1 MERTIKS
8 FAQTDLGRKR
18 NNNEDNYIQRADQPT
33 LVLLGVIDGVGGYA
47 GGEVA
52 AEICKEVVEAGYPR
66 LEQTSAVETEL
77 KALAIEAN
85 NHICTRQ
92 EIESELRKMS
102 CVTSFALLDSE
113 QELLH
118 YAHVGDSRGYIL
130 RGDELIK
137 FTHDHSAVGYM
148 EERGVLSEEDA
159 MKHFRRNEISKLLGE
174 SPLPLDSDYV
184 ETGSHSFYA
193 RDMVLFCS
201 DGLTDLVKAE
211 EIKTILQSELS
222 LEAKAQ
228 TLIDKANSYGGK
240 DNITVAFAYYEAE
253 YSSSFGS
260 AKIISGGSKNSD
272 ATPPTHKRSRRL
284 FYLVPSLVVSCIV
297 LSLMYLYKPFTQS
310 NSEQDVQVMTTPLDC
325 IGELAQEQQLAQE
338 DSIQQAKIDSTYQA
352 NIRQELVKLTKQKD
366 SLQVKMDSL
375 QKLLTHLQ
383 Q

>member
-18 NNNEDNYIQRADQPT
+18 DNNEDNYIQRADQPT
-33 LVLLGVIDGVGGYA
+33 LVLLGAIDGVGGYA

-66 LEQTSAVETEL
+66 LEQSTAIETEL

-102 CVTSFALLDSE
+102 CVASFALLDSE
-113 QELLH
+113 RELLH

-137 FTHDHSAVGYM
+137 FTHDHSTVGYM
-148 EERGVLSEEDA
+148 EEQGVLSEEDA

-174 SPLPLDSDYV
+174 GPLPPDSDYI

-201 DGLTDLVKAE
+201 DGLTDLVNAE

-240 DNITVAFAYYEAE
+240 DNITIALACYEAE
-253 YSSSFGS
+253 YRSSFGS
-260 AKIISGGSKNSD
+260 AEIIGGESENSD
-272 ATPPTHKRSRRL
+272 AKHPTHKRSQLL
-284 FYLVPSLVVSCIV
+284 FYLLPSLVVSCII
-297 LSLMYLYKPFTQS
+297 LGLMCLYKPFTQS
-310 NSEQDVQVMTTPLDC
+310 NSEQDVQVMTTPSNSA
-325 IGELAQEQQLAQE
+325 GELAQKQQLALE
-338 DSIQQAKIDSTYQA
+338 DSIQQAKVDSVYQA
-352 NIRQELVKLTKQKD
+352 NIRWELVKLTKQKD
-366 SLQVKMDSL
+366 SLQAKIDSL
-375 QKLLTHLQ
+375 QKHLRHLQ
-383 Q
+383 